1 MERITTLED
10 VQERVWHRLVE
21 AAEQPGHP
29 LRLLT
34 FGTVA
39 DDTPQLR
46 TVVLRE
52 ADPSARRLAFHCD
65 ARSQKVSQIEANDQ
79 VAWLG
84 WDPETG
90 EQVRLLGAA
99 SVHRDDD
106 VAEAL
111 WAAESPRSL
120 DVYVRGGT
128 PGAPLDAPEDLLPET
143 VKNDPVTQADVEEGR
158 PHFAVVRT
166 VIDEIEWLHLHSD
179 GHYRAQFSYDP
190 DAAAFDGTWI
200 VP

>member
-1 MERITTLED
+1 MERITTLDD
-10 VQERVWHRLVE
+10 VQERVWHRLGE

-52 ADPSARRLAFHCD
+52 ADPSARRLAFHSD
-65 ARSQKVSQIEANDQ
+65 SRSEKVSHIATNPH

-90 EQVRLLGAA
+90 EQVRLQGDAT
-99 SVHRDDD
+99 VHRDDD
-106 VAEAL
+106 VADAM

-120 DVYVRGGT
+120 DVYVRSGT
-128 PGAPLDAPEDLLPET
+128 PGASLDAPDDLLPET
-143 VKNDPVTQADVEEGR
+143 VKDDPVTRADVEEGR
-158 PHFAVVRT
+158 PHFAVLRT
-166 VIDEIEWLHLHSD
+166 VINEIEWLHLHPD
-179 GHYRAQFSYDP
+179 GHYRARFAYDVE
-190 DAAAFDGTWI
+190 AETFDGTWI

>member
-1 MERITTLED
+1 MERITTLEE
-10 VQERVWHRLVE
+10 VKERVWGRLAE

-39 DDTPQLR
+39 EDTPQMR

-52 ADPSARRLAFHCD
+52 TAPSARRLSFHCD
-65 ARSQKVSQIEANDQ
+65 GRSKKVSHIKTNDR

-90 EQVRLLGAA
+90 EQVRLQGGATI
-99 SVHRDDD
+99 HRDDD
-106 VAEAL
+106 IADAM
-111 WAAESPRSL
+111 WASESPRSL
-120 DVYVRGGT
+120 DVYLRSGSPGT
-128 PGAPLDAPEDLLPET
+128 PLDAPDDLLPEA
-143 VKNDPVTQADVEEGR
+143 VKEDAVTRADVQEGR
-158 PHFAVVRT
+158 KHFAVVRT
-166 VIDEIEWLHLHSD
+166 VIDEIEWLHLHAD
-179 GHYRAQFSYDP
+179 GHYRAQFAYDVETE
-190 DAAAFDGTWI
+190 AFDGSWI

>member
-1 MERITTLED
+1 MDRLTSLDE
-10 VQERVWHRLVE
+10 VHERVWERLSA
-21 AAEQPGHP
+21 AAEEPGHP

-34 FGTVA
+34 FGTVD

-52 ADPSARRLAFHCD
+52 TAPSARRLAFHCD
-65 ARSQKVSQIEANDQ
+65 RRSKKVTQIEANDR

-90 EQVRLLGAA
+90 EQVRLHGTAT
-99 SVHRDDD
+99 VHREDK
-106 VAEAL
+106 VADAM

-120 DVYVRGGT
+120 DVYMRSGT
-128 PGAPLDAPEDLLPET
+128 PGTPLDAPDDLLPAT
-143 VKNDPVTQADVEEGR
+143 VTDEPVTEADVEEGR
-158 PHFAVVRT
+158 QHFAVVRT
-166 VIDEIEWLHLHSD
+166 VIDEIEWLHLHPE
-179 GHYRAQFSYDP
+179 GHYRARFSVDTDG
-190 DAAAFDGTWI
+190 DAVDGTWI